1 MPQVTVRR
9 TDRARSLTPITLLE
23 FEALDRTHGEV
34 VQALRELERLLDRMD
49 ADDLDAD
56 ARAMARVLCGFFDGT
71 ARIHHEDEERVVFPP
86 LLAGTDVE
94 LIQHVRRLQQD
105 HSWLE
110 EDWRELR
117 PQLVAIAEGIDLH
130 DAASLRQMAC
140 VFGALYVEH
149 IALEESL
156 IYPAARLC
164 QAAAEI
170 AQRRR
175 VEAPI

>member
-1 MPQVTVRR
+1 MRVHPAQVGMAHAFRVM
-9 TDRARSLTPITLLE
+9 ARSAE
-23 FEALDRTHGEV
+23 KAA
-34 VQALRELERLLDRMD
+34 QELELRLPQMGGAETLHVQRVHRRAVMVGF
-49 ADDLDAD
+49 DD
-56 ARAMARVLCGFFDGT
+56 V
-71 ARIHHEDEERVVFPP
+71 
-86 LLAGTDVE
+86 
-94 LIQHVRRLQQD
+94 
-105 HSWLE
+105 
-110 EDWRELR
+110 
-117 PQLVAIAEGIDLH
+117 AEGIDLH
-130 DAASLRQMAC
+130 DAASLRQMAS